1 MIFKRSYFSHLPV
14 AIFFLLLSAVLG
26 EMSQLG
32 SHIHQVFSEL
42 PLLLVIYYLLFKMQP
57 DSRRFIAKVAIATS
71 PIVILYLAYDYYFI
85 TFNTVFKFHY
95 LANLGELV
103 QVLNTWQMIG
113 FLAIVL
119 LPLVMIVISIS
130 VKKIRWFF
138 AFIALVL
145 ALSLWVVSFPKS
157 FISYVQAIYPG
168 NFYEYSLVMDNGR
181 FVATFYTES
190 KRRVALEQLSLAT
203 YAKNDQRSEE
213 IVLTSLKKKDIYVVV
228 LESFINRQDFNNL
241 RLTQIE
247 GTEIA
252 NLPFSKSRS
261 PVFGGGTP
269 RAEFE
274 VLCGVPS
281 FATFGSSEFDLLT
294 NGPISCLPE
303 ILNQNGYLTIGT
315 NPYKPV
321 YFNEANAYKNLGFK
335 DINFLKP
342 FVNGAKT
349 YLDLE
354 MPKAGYPF
362 DGDVLSLNMD
372 YVRKAKKSEPE
383 KSIFSYIMTIYGHS
397 PFHVSEKEGVPYK
410 MSETISPFLARA
422 INMSAQTEIALNN
435 YIEQIK
441 EISPENIILIIGD
454 HLPPMPMGFADY
466 QKAGYLNG
474 SDSEFYYTPRIFMV
488 DGVHQLEAEIL
499 NHYDFF
505 YEILNELQ
513 AGQLCKQQNCRPEK
527 ESLIELYN
535 SMMFKSIH

>member
-1 MIFKRSYFSHLPV
+1 MIFKRSYFRHFPV
-14 AIFFLLLSAVLG
+14 AIFFLLLSAILG

-42 PLLLVIYYLLFKMQP
+42 PLLMVVYYLLFKMQP
-57 DSRRFIAKVAIATS
+57 DARRFIAKVAIATA

-85 TFNTVFKFHY
+85 TFNTAFKFHY

-103 QVLNTWQMIG
+103 QVLNAWQMIG

-119 LPLVMIVISIS
+119 LPMVMIVISIS

-138 AFIALVL
+138 ALIALML
-145 ALSLWVVSFPKS
+145 ALSLWVMSFPKS

-203 YAKNDQRSEE
+203 SAKNNQRSEE
-213 IVLTSLKKKDIYVVV
+213 VVLTSLKKKDIYVVV

-261 PVFGGGTP
+261 PVFGGQTP

-294 NGPISCLPE
+294 AGPINCLPE
-303 ILNQNGYLTIGT
+303 ILNQNGYLTIAS

-342 FVNGAKT
+342 FVKGVKT

-354 MPKAGYPF
+354 MPREGYPF
-362 DGDVLSLNMD
+362 DGDVLALNMD
-372 YVRKAKKSEPE
+372 YIKQIKQSEPD
-383 KSIFSYIMTIYGHS
+383 KPILNYIMTIYGHT
-397 PFHVSEKEGVPYK
+397 PFYVSGKQPAPF
-410 MSETISPFLARA
+410 ETPETTSQFLTRA
-422 INMSAQTEIALNN
+422 INMSAQTEIALKK
-435 YIEQIK
+435 YIEEINI
-441 EISPENIILIIGD
+441 ISPENIILIIGD

-466 QKAGYLNG
+466 RNAGYLNG

-488 DGVHQLEAEIL
+488 DGVPQLDVEIV

-513 AGQLCKQQNCRPEK
+513 AGRLCQQQNCRPEK